1 MVAIN
6 NIGTGFLR
14 GALDYMI
21 HLNSTFGSRNDI
33 LIGFLIEPLISTYLD
48 NSLPAAY
55 PHTASSTPL
64 FIFGIQLGW
73 TLSSED
79 NLFMNQMELSRK
91 TILQLALNDGQKV
104 GGSKQIIYPNY
115 APENT
120 PLSQMYGN
128 NLAKL
133 RKIRKAWDPNN
144 VMYLTGGFKF

>member
-6 NIGTGFLR
+6 SIGTGFLS
-14 GALDYMI
+14 GALNHI
-21 HLNSTFGSRNDI
+21 IELNSTFGARSDI
-33 LIGFLIEPLISTYLD
+33 LIAFLIEPLISTYLD

-64 FIFGIQLGW
+64 FLFAIQLGW

-79 NLFMNQMELSRK
+79 NLFMNQMESSRQ

-120 PLSQMYGN
+120 PLSQMYGK

-133 RKIRKAWDPNN
+133 RKIRKTWDPAN